1 MKKILLSVHPKWCK
15 MIFNGKKTIEVRRT
29 RPKLEPPFEVLVYCT
44 KHKLTKTKC
53 MHSYLHKNE
62 PKACGE
68 RGVIETWSEIGD
80 VQVNFNLAE
89 TYRSYGMHGKVIGS
103 FVCDRVEEYEGE
115 FWDDDTYERIQEPW
129 EPSDFAEYGEYEYD
143 TIGEN
148 GEFYGKGIELS
159 KQSCL
164 SWNELRK
171 YVGQGLKDFYGW
183 HITEPKLFD
192 KPKELSEFG
201 TVCNRYENDEC
212 DDCPYLQVY
221 VNSYPCDDC
230 VDTWCGVDNIKPL
243 TCPPQSWCYVEER

>member
-1 MKKILLSVHPKWCK
+1 MKSILMSIRPEWCEKIFS
-15 MIFNGKKTIEVRRT
+15 GEKTIEVRRN
-29 RPKLEPPFEVLVYCT
+29 RPKLEPPFNVYVYQT
-44 KHKLTKTKC
+44 KHKGGNATVREVLN
-53 MHSYLHKNE
+53 S
-62 PKACGE
+62 
-68 RGVIETWSEIGD
+68 V
-80 VQVNFNLAE
+80 
-89 TYRSYGMHGKVIGS
+89 YGGGKVIGS

-183 HITEPKLFD
+183 HITEPTLFD
-192 KPKELSEFG
+192 KPRELCEFYAPCRKGKE
-201 TVCNRYENDEC
+201 TADESCKGCSYAFKGVSTGEIIC
-212 DDCPYLQVY
+212 D
-221 VNSYPCDDC
+221 NAI
-230 VDTWCGVDNIKPL
+230 TR
-243 TCPPQSWCYVEER
+243 PPQSFCYIEVDE

>member
-1 MKKILLSVHPKWCK
+1 MKEILMSIRPQWCEK
-15 MIFNGKKTIEVRRT
+15 IFNGSKTIEVRKS
-29 RPKLEPPFEVLVYCT
+29 RPSIPTPFKVYVYET
-44 KHKLTKTKC
+44 KGKTK
-53 MHSYLHKNE
+53 Y
-62 PKACGE
+62 
-68 RGVIETWSEIGD
+68 WSQPMPIPYTEG
-80 VQVNFNLAE
+80 
-89 TYRSYGMHGKVIGS
+89 RGKVIGS

-183 HITEPKLFD
+183 HIIDPKLFD

-243 TCPPQSWCYVEER
+243 TRPPQSWCYVEER

>member
-1 MKKILLSVHPKWCK
+1 MKAILMSIQPKWCEL
-15 MIFNGKKTIEVRRT
+15 IFNGQKTIEVRKT
-29 RPKLEPPFEVLVYCT
+29 YPKLDRPFIVYVYQT
-44 KHKLTKTKC
+44 KHKGGKKI
-53 MHSYLHKNE
+53 
-62 PKACGE
+62 
-68 RGVIETWSEIGD
+68 VSE
-80 VQVNFNLAE
+80 VLNSV
-89 TYRSYGMHGKVIGS
+89 YGGGKVIGS

-183 HITEPKLFD
+183 HITAPTLFD
-192 KPKELSEFG
+192 KPKELSEFC
-201 TVCNRYENDEC
+201 VPCKKHNDSELHC
-212 DDCPYLQVY
+212 MEWDCEHYSFFPIA
-221 VNSYPCDDC
+221 NGDAEEDC
-230 VDTWCGVDNIKPL
+230 LCKGRKPL
-243 TCPPQSWCYVEER
+243 RRPPQSWCYVDELQ